1 MLRNLAGIERVHI
14 VGIGGAGMSA
24 IARVLHGWGVAVQ
37 GSDRRVS
44 SLTAALQA
52 EGIEVWIGHAPEHVD
67 GADLV
72 LASSAVPEDNV
83 ELRAAGARGIPVRRR
98 PDFLAPLT
106 EGYQVIAVAGAHGKT
121 TVTAM
126 ITQIMLAAGLDPT
139 YIVGGVMTNLGTN
152 AGAGQS
158 PYFVIEADEYR
169 QTFLALEPSI
179 AVVTNVEFDHPDCY
193 PALRHVRFAFG
204 NFVDQVQ
211 DDGVV
216 VACGDDEIAHALAV
230 SRHASGGR
238 VMFYGRNANADYVWR
253 ACDIEPNDAGGVR
266 FNAMYRDEMMGSVS
280 LQVPGSFNAVN
291 ASAALTVAS
300 VLGVDWPVAR
310 KALAQFQGTA
320 RRFEVLGEAAGV
332 TVVDDYAHHPTQIRG
347 ILEAAR
353 DRYGDR
359 RLTAV
364 WEPHTFTRIRALYD
378 DFMEA
383 FDDADRVVI
392 MPIYAAR
399 EPDDGSLT
407 SALLAD
413 RVEHPSVWGGAT
425 LDEVVTHLSAS
436 VREGDVVLMLGAGN
450 ETLAGETL
458 LDKLRTRLKGAD
470 RG

>member
-1 MLRNLAGIERVHI
+1 LRNLAGIERVHI

-24 IARVLHGWGVAVQ
+24 IARVLHGWGIAVQ
-37 GSDRRVS
+37 GSDRRAS
-44 SLTAALQA
+44 ALTEALQA
-52 EGIEVWIGHAPEHVD
+52 EGIDVAIGHAPEHVRK
-67 GADLV
+67 ADLV

-83 ELRAAGARGIPVRRR
+83 ELAEARAQDIPVTRR
-98 PDFLAPLT
+98 PEFLGPLT

-126 ITQIMLAAGLDPT
+126 ITQIMLAADLDPT
-139 YIVGGVMTNLGTN
+139 YIVGGVMTNLDTN
-152 AGAGQS
+152 AGAGQG

-204 NFVDQVQ
+204 NFVDQVTS
-211 DDGVV
+211 DGLV

-238 VMFYGRNANADYVWR
+238 VMFYGRDANEDYVWR
-253 ACDIEPNDAGGVR
+253 ARDIEPNGQGGIRFDAV
-266 FNAMYRDEMMGSVS
+266 YRGEVMGTVS

-291 ASAALTVAS
+291 ALAALTVAS
-300 VLGVDWPVAR
+300 DLGVDWSVAR
-310 KALAQFQGTA
+310 AALEQFQGTA
-320 RRFEVLGEAAGV
+320 RRFEVLGEVGGV

-347 ILEAAR
+347 VLEAAR

-359 RLTAV
+359 RLVAV
-364 WEPHTFTRIRALYD
+364 WEPHTFSRIRALKD
-378 DFMEA
+378 DFMCA
-383 FDDADRVVI
+383 FAGADAVVI

-407 SALLAD
+407 SELLAGQMVHD
-413 RVEHPSVWGGAT
+413 SVWAGET
-425 LDEVVTHLSAS
+425 LDAVVAHLAAS
-436 VREGDVVLMLGAGN
+436 VRDGDVVLMLGAGN
-450 ETLAGETL
+450 ETLAGERL
-458 LDKLRTRLKGAD
+458 VERLDAQEKGAA

>member
-1 MLRNLAGIERVHI
+1 
-14 VGIGGAGMSA
+14 MSA
-24 IARVLHGWGVAVQ
+24 IARVLHGRGIAVQ
-37 GSDRRVS
+37 GSDRRAS
-44 SLTAALQA
+44 SLTEALEA
-52 EGIEVWIGHAPEHVD
+52 EGIEVAIGHASERVQ
-67 GADLV
+67 GVDLV

-83 ELRAAGARGIPVRRR
+83 ELLDARIRDIPVKRR
-98 PDFLAPLT
+98 PAFLGSLT

-139 YIVGGVMTNLGTN
+139 YIVGGVMKNLDTN
-152 AGAGQS
+152 AGAGEG

-169 QTFLALEPSI
+169 QTFLALAPSI

-211 DDGVV
+211 SDGLL

-238 VMFYGRNANADYVWR
+238 VMFYGRDANEDYVWR
-253 ACDIEPNDAGGVR
+253 ARDIEPNDKGGIR
-266 FNAMYRDEMMGSVS
+266 FDAVHRGESMGSIS

-291 ASAALTVAS
+291 ALAALTVAS
-300 VLGVDWPVAR
+300 ALHIHGSIAR
-310 KALAQFQGTA
+310 EALEQFQGTA

-353 DRYGDR
+353 GRYGDR
-359 RLTAV
+359 RLVAV
-364 WEPHTFTRIRALYD
+364 WEPHTFSRIRALKD
-378 DFMEA
+378 AFMCA
-383 FDDADRVVI
+383 FSDADEVAI

-399 EPDDGSLT
+399 EPDGGSLT

-413 RVEHPSVWGGAT
+413 QVDHPSVWAGET
-425 LDEVVTHLSAS
+425 LDEVVERLAAS

-450 ETLAGETL
+450 ETLAGNKL
-458 LDKLRTRLKGAD
+458 VAVLDAREKGAD